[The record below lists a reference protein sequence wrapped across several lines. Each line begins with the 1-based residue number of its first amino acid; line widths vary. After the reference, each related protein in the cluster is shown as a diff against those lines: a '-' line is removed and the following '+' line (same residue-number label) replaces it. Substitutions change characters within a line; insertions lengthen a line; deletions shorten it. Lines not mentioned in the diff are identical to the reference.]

1 MSLAIDACQCVGPPQ
16 FASGAHS
23 PARLKLFNRPAVV
36 GVEHRTDETRFV
48 DIKREPPR
56 KTKRNLLIAGGLI
69 AAVMLTVALSR
80 LEARPPSVSRAE
92 VIIDSVQRGEF
103 VRNVRAPG
111 TLVPE
116 NIRYVAAVVSGR
128 VEDRPLRPGA
138 MVTRN
143 TVILVLSNPD
153 EQMLLLT
160 AQEALAQAEQNL
172 VTLRSTLESNRLA
185 QEASI
190 ARIRTQL
197 AAAERSKA
205 TFEAL
210 DATRKGLASE
220 FELKAARELVSEL
233 TATLAIEERR
243 LKLMETSMAEQIAG
257 AENTVASNKAVVQ
270 LRRDRIA
277 GLHVTAGI
285 DGQLQRLD
293 LELGQWINSG
303 QELARVAQPGRFK
316 AVLRVPESQAKDV
329 VVGQKVE
336 VDLHPA
342 IVTGRVM
349 RVDPISQNAT
359 VTVEVALEGDMPP
372 SARSD
377 LSVDGTIEIDRLPDV
392 LFVQRPGNSQPDQT
406 VGLFKLEPDGKTA
419 VRTNVKFGKASV
431 NQIVVE
437 AGLAIGDKIVI
448 SDMGTYDT
456 VNRIRIN

>member
-1 MSLAIDACQCVGPPQ
+1 M
-16 FASGAHS
+16 
-23 PARLKLFNRPAVV
+23 
-36 GVEHRTDETRFV
+36 
-48 DIKREPPR
+48 DIKREPPK
-56 KTKRNLLIAGGLI
+56 KTRRNVLIAGGVL
-69 AAVMLTVALSR
+69 AAVMLTVALSQ

-92 VIIDSVQRGEF
+92 VIIDSVQRGELI
-103 VRNVRAPG
+103 RNVRAPG

-138 MVTRN
+138 MVNRN

-172 VTLRSTLESNRLA
+172 VTVRSNLESNKLA

-190 ARIRTQL
+190 ARLRTQL
-197 AAAERSKA
+197 AQAERNKT

-210 DATRKGLASE
+210 DASRKGLASE
-220 FELKAARELVSEL
+220 NELKAAREQVTEL
-233 TATLAIEERR
+233 STTLAIEERR

-277 GLHVTAGI
+277 GLNVTAGI
-285 DGQLQRLD
+285 DGQLQRLE

-336 VDLHPA
+336 VDLHPT
-342 IVTGRVM
+342 IVNGRVM

-359 VTVEVALEGDMPP
+359 VTVEVALEGEMPA

-406 VGLFKLEPDGKTA
+406 VGLFKLEPDGRTA

-431 NQIVVE
+431 NMIEVQ
-437 AGLAIGDKIVI
+437 AGLQVGDKIVI

>member
-1 MSLAIDACQCVGPPQ
+1 
-16 FASGAHS
+16 
-23 PARLKLFNRPAVV
+23 
-36 GVEHRTDETRFV
+36 V
-48 DIKREPPR
+48 DIKREPPK
-56 KTKRNLLIAGGLI
+56 KTKRNVLIAGGVI
-69 AAVMLTVALSR
+69 GAVMLTVALSQ

-92 VIIDSVQRGEF
+92 VIIDSVQRGELI
-103 VRNVRAPG
+103 RNVRAPG

-128 VEDRPLRPGA
+128 VEARPLRPGA
-138 MVTRN
+138 IVTRN

-172 VTLRSTLESNRLA
+172 VTLRASLESNKLQ
-185 QEASI
+185 QEANI
-190 ARIRTQL
+190 ARLKTQL
-197 AAAERSKA
+197 AQAERNKA

-210 DATRKGLASE
+210 DQSRKGLASE
-220 FELKAARELVSEL
+220 NELKTAREQVTEL
-233 TATLAIEERR
+233 TTTLRIEEQR
-243 LKLMETSMAEQIAG
+243 LKLMETSMAEQVAG
-257 AENTVASNKAVVQ
+257 AENTVNSNKAVVQ

-277 GLHVTAGI
+277 GLNVIAGI
-285 DGQLQRLD
+285 DGQLQSLN

-303 QELARVAQPGRFK
+303 TELARVAQPGRFK

-329 VVGQKVE
+329 VVGQRVD
-336 VDLHPA
+336 VDLHPT
-342 IVTGRVM
+342 IVKGRVM

-359 VTVEVALEGDMPP
+359 VEVEVALDGEMPAG
-372 SARSD
+372 ARSD

-431 NQIVVE
+431 NLIEVQ
-437 AGLAIGDKIVI
+437 AGLNVGDKIVI
-448 SDMGTYDT
+448 SDMGQYDT
-456 VNRIRIN
+456 VNRVRIN

>member
-1 MSLAIDACQCVGPPQ
+1 MSNIEPT
-16 FASGAHS
+16 
-23 PARLKLFNRPAVV
+23 
-36 GVEHRTDETRFV
+36 RTVPV
-48 DIKREPPR
+48 DIRRDPPK
-56 KTKRNLLIAGGLI
+56 KTKRNVLIAGGVV
-69 AAVMLTVALSR
+69 AAVALTVALSQ
-80 LEARPPSVSRAE
+80 LEARPPSVARAE
-92 VIIDSVQRGEF
+92 VIIDSVQRGELI
-103 VRNVRAPG
+103 RNVRAPG

-138 MVTRN
+138 MVTRG

-153 EQMLLLT
+153 EQMQLLT

-172 VTLRSTLESNRLA
+172 VTVRANLESNKLQ
-185 QEASI
+185 QEANI
-190 ARIRTQL
+190 ARIKTQL
-197 AAAERSKA
+197 AQAERTKA
-205 TFEAL
+205 TFESL
-210 DATRKGLASE
+210 DQTRKGLASE
-220 FELKAARELVSEL
+220 NELKAAREAVVEL
-233 TATLAIEERR
+233 TTTLGIEERR
-243 LKLMETSMAEQIAG
+243 LKLMEGSMVEQISG
-257 AENTVASNKAVVQ
+257 AENTVNSNRAVVQ

-277 GLHVTAGI
+277 GLNVTAGI
-285 DGQLQRLD
+285 DGQLQSLN

-303 QELARVAQPGRFK
+303 TELARVAQPGRFK

-329 VVGQKVE
+329 VVGQKVD
-336 VDLHPA
+336 VDLHPT
-342 IVTGRVM
+342 IVKGRVM

-359 VTVEVALEGDMPP
+359 VTVEVALEGEMPAG
-372 SARSD
+372 ARSD

-431 NQIVVE
+431 NMIEVQ
-437 AGLAIGDKIVI
+437 AGLSVGDKILI

>member
-1 MSLAIDACQCVGPPQ
+1 
-16 FASGAHS
+16 
-23 PARLKLFNRPAVV
+23 
-36 GVEHRTDETRFV
+36 
-48 DIKREPPR
+48 
-56 KTKRNLLIAGGLI
+56 
-69 AAVMLTVALSR
+69 MLTVALSQ
-80 LEARPPSVSRAE
+80 LEARPPSVARAE
-92 VIIDSVQRGEF
+92 VIIDSVQRGEL
-103 VRNVRAPG
+103 VRAVRAPG

-116 NIRYVAAVVSGR
+116 NIRYVAAQVSGR

-153 EQMLLLT
+153 ENLQLLT

-172 VTLRSTLESNRLA
+172 VTLKANLESNKLQQQA
-185 QEASI
+185 NI

-197 AAAERSKA
+197 AQAERNKN
-205 TFEAL
+205 TFEKL
-210 DATRKGLASE
+210 DETRKGLASE
-220 FELKAARELVSEL
+220 NELKAARETVVEL
-233 TATLAIEERR
+233 TTTLRIEEQR
-243 LKLMETSMAEQIAG
+243 LQLMESSMTEQIAG
-257 AENTVASNKAVVQ
+257 AENTVNSNKAVVQ

-277 GLHVTAGI
+277 GLNVVAGI
-285 DGQLQRLD
+285 DGQLQSLN

-303 QELARVAQPGRFK
+303 TELARVAQPGRFK

-329 VVGQKVE
+329 VVGQKVD

-342 IVTGRVM
+342 IVKGRVM

-359 VTVEVALEGDMPP
+359 VEVEVALEGEMPQG
-372 SARSD
+372 ARSD

-431 NQIVVE
+431 NLIEVQ
-437 AGLAIGDKIVI
+437 AGLQVGDKILI
-448 SDMGTYDT
+448 SDMGNTT
-456 VNRIRIN
+456 P